1 MRPHRLLLLALLL
14 ASCSA
19 FPGWGE
25 RLAGPT
31 PIPMPPS
38 PPLPAAQ
45 VSFLVTPPPGTHDQ
59 AQISLI
65 LLDEVAGF
73 PFHQRE
79 VPLRRAEDG
88 RYQVTLTQP
97 VGSLIRYRYRRTSPG
112 TAEEFTA
119 RGEAVDFRLAHI
131 TGPGVVEDVVA
142 AWADAAYS
150 GATGRIVGRIRDASN
165 GTPLP
170 EILIA
175 SGGMKSFT
183 DSEGFFRLDGLPPG
197 THTLVAASLDGVYR
211 TWQQNALVAA
221 DSATPAEFSLTP
233 AQPITVSFEVTVPA
247 DTPLGGPLRL
257 AGNLRSLGSMFSPLD
272 GGVRLSAA
280 RMPTFT
286 LVDATHYILII
297 QLYAGTDV
305 RYVYTLGD
313 GLWNAERSADGD
325 FTVRQLIVPDH
336 DLIVEDIV
344 ATWHSSQHAPVTLTV
359 AIPENT
365 PPQDTVSLQ
374 LNRGGWFEP
383 LPMVRTGPREWSF
396 TLFGPFD
403 LAPTLGYRY
412 CRNLQCGAADDA
424 ATSGPTVTGRP
435 ITPSRSPRTIS
446 DVVQAWQWWGNH
458 LPSIVVPGGLEARPG
473 FKAGVEL
480 STTYDPTW
488 SSSVPQAMAGLAGG
502 GANSV
507 ILSPVWMMKQNSPT
521 PVIGFDPASG
531 PFLSDLAAWIKE
543 AQRHGLTVGLHP
555 RLRSA
560 SMADAVW
567 WSSAPRDLAWWDVW
581 YQSYRSLVLTSA
593 RLAAASGAEEL
604 ILGGPE
610 VSPALPA
617 GLLADGSPS
626 GAPADAEARW
636 RSLIAE
642 VRSLYRGR
650 LAFEAELGQRLLPIP
665 PFLDEFD
672 HIHVYWHAPLG
683 EGRDLSPAE
692 MQTASQTWIQQA
704 LLPLA
709 ATTGKPIVLS
719 VEYLSLD
726 GGATACAPAP
736 DGSCRPPS
744 AFDAG
749 AVVDPE
755 LAVDLAEQA
764 EAFNA
769 VLSAAYAHPEIA
781 GLYARG
787 YNPSVALQDKSASI
801 HGKPAQDVLWYWFS
815 SLTGR

>member
-1 MRPHRLLLLALLL
+1 MRPHRLLLLTVLLT
-14 ASCSA
+14 SCSA
-19 FPGWGE
+19 FPGWGGG
-25 RLAGPT
+25 LAGPT

-38 PPLPAAQ
+38 PPPPAGQ
-45 VSFLVTPPPGTHDQ
+45 VSFQVTPPPGTSDQ

-79 VPLRRAEDG
+79 FPMVRAEDG

-97 VGSLIRYRYRRTSPG
+97 VGSLIRYRYRRTLPG
-112 TAEEFTA
+112 VAEEFTA

-142 AWADAAYS
+142 AWADAPYS
-150 GATGRIVGRIRDASN
+150 GPTGRIVGHIRDASS

-175 SGGMKSFT
+175 AGGMKSFT
-183 DSEGFFRLDGLPPG
+183 DGEGFFRLDGLPPG
-197 THTLVAASLDGVYR
+197 THTLVAMSLDGAYR
-211 TWQQNALVAA
+211 TWQQNALVAT

-233 AQPITVSFEVTVPA
+233 AQPVTVSFEVTVPA

-257 AGNLRSLGSMFSPLD
+257 AGNLRALGNMFSPLD

-280 RMPTFT
+280 RMPTLT
-286 LVDATHYILII
+286 LVDATHYILIL
-297 QLYAGTDV
+297 QLYAGTDL
-305 RYVYTLGD
+305 RYAYTLGD

-325 FTVRQLIVPDH
+325 FFVRQLVVPDH
-336 DLIVEDIV
+336 DLIVEDTV
-344 ATWHSSQHAPVTLTV
+344 ATWHSSELSPVTLSV
-359 AIPENT
+359 AIPGNT
-365 PPQDTVSLQ
+365 PPEDTVSLQ
-374 LNRGGWFEP
+374 LSGGGWFEP
-383 LPMVRTGPREWSF
+383 LPMIRTGPLEWSF

-403 LAPTLGYRY
+403 LAPALGYRY
-412 CRNLQCGAADDA
+412 CRSLQCGAADDA
-424 ATSGPTVTGRP
+424 ATSGPTVIGRP
-435 ITPSRSPRTIS
+435 IAPGRSPQIIT
-446 DVVQAWQWWGNH
+446 DVIQAWQWWGSQQ
-458 LPSIVVPGGLEARPG
+458 PSIVVPGGLEARPG

-480 STTYDPTW
+480 SAAYDPTW
-488 SSSVPQAMAGLAGG
+488 SSSLPQAMAGIAGG
-502 GANSV
+502 GANAV

-521 PVIGFDPASG
+521 PMIAFDPAAG
-531 PFLSDLAAWIKE
+531 PFLSDLAAWIAE
-543 AQRHGLTVGLHP
+543 AHRLGLTVGLHP

-560 SMADAVW
+560 SVDDAAW

-581 YQSYRSLVLTSA
+581 YESYRSLVLTSA

-604 ILGGPE
+604 ILGAPE

-626 GAPADAEARW
+626 GVPADAEARW
-636 RSLIAE
+636 RSLLAE
-642 VRSLYRGR
+642 VRSIYRGQ
-650 LAFEAELGQRLLPIP
+650 LVFETELGRSLQPIP
-665 PFLDEFD
+665 PFLDEID
-672 HIHVYWHAPLG
+672 QIHVYWHAPLG
-683 EGRDLSPAE
+683 EGTNLSPAE
-692 MQTASQTWIQQA
+692 MQAGSETWIQQA

-709 ATTGKPIVLS
+709 ARAGKPIVLS

-736 DGSCRPPS
+736 DGSCRLPS

-764 EAFNA
+764 EAYNA

-781 GLYARG
+781 GFFARG

-801 HGKPAQDVLWYWFS
+801 HGKAAQAVLWYWFS
-815 SLTGR
+815 NLTGR